1 MSSLDKF
8 EIFALCNNY
17 ILSIDSHNNE
27 QFADNFLDDGV
38 YDNPWGVAKGRK
50 EILEKI
56 SYWHASGITQRQAP
70 LHRSCPC
77 HWIDGPFCQSGVQ
90 LLGCR
95 GRNIARNCGHRLLPW
110 HGQEGEWTMENCF
123 SKASDRPKLQNSII
137 NTKQRAKQ
145 KRIKMLEQLSSSS
158 VHNQTLQHK
167 NTCTH

>member
-56 SYWHASGITQRQAP
+56 SYWHASGITKGKRHYIGAVRVTELTDHSAKVESNYWVAEAETSPGIVATGYYHDTVKKVNGQWKIASRKQV
-70 LHRSCPC
+70 
-77 HWIDGPFCQSGVQ
+77 IDPSFKTQ
-90 LLGCR
+90 
-95 GRNIARNCGHRLLPW
+95 
-110 HGQEGEWTMENCF
+110 
-123 SKASDRPKLQNSII
+123 
-137 NTKQRAKQ
+137 
-145 KRIKMLEQLSSSS
+145 
-158 VHNQTLQHK
+158 
-167 NTCTH
+167 